1 MQTHDRLLHQDTDNL
16 AGTQAGE
23 RVKKT
28 NICFSI
34 VLLLDLHMVQLHTKK
49 ATALAQG
56 TLKTNGSSPGWVII
70 FGLCNPNTLL
80 LDQEQTQASD

>member
-1 MQTHDRLLHQDTDNL
+1 MRTRSRFLHQDTDNL
-16 AGTQAGE
+16 AEAQAGE
-23 RVKKT
+23 TQDDKYR
-28 NICFSI
+28 FSI
-34 VLLLDLHMVQLHTKK
+34 VLLPDAHMVQLHTKN

-80 LDQEQTQASD
+80 LDQEQTQASN